1 MPIESSFSI
10 SSSGVNAS
18 RAFPFYIVCDV
29 SRSMWDP
36 SFSAQ
41 QPVTPLSVVEDAL
54 PDMLTVLEDD
64 PVACDTA
71 HLSIVAFGDSPQ
83 MTLPLTP
90 LTHDPIIP
98 ALPRQGCTDYAA
110 VFGFLDQQLRYDQQM
125 LTAAGLGYYT
135 PVLFFLT
142 DGNPTQADGHE
153 QQQSTWIP
161 RREALGAQSH
171 PFRPVIVAL
180 GIGNVD
186 VNTVRLI
193 KSTRP
198 TGIAC
203 VATGGVVPGDLLRS
217 IINSIR
223 FSISNSV
230 GHGDFQFKT
239 PHGMRRLD

>member
-1 MPIESSFSI
+1 MPRETSFNV

-18 RAFPFYIVCDV
+18 RAFPFYVVCDT

-36 SFSAQ
+36 KFSKQTAI
-41 QPVTPLSVVEDAL
+41 TPLSVIEDAL

-71 HLSIVAFGDSPQ
+71 HLSIVAFGDSAE
-83 MTLPLTP
+83 MVLPLTP
-90 LTHDPIIP
+90 LAHDPMIP

-110 VFGFLDQQLRYDQQM
+110 VFTFLEKQLRYDQQA
-125 LTAAGLGYYT
+125 LTSAGLGYYT
-135 PVLFFLT
+135 PVIFFLT
-142 DGNPTQADGHE
+142 DGNPTQGDGTE
-153 QQQSTWIP
+153 QPQSVWMP
-161 RREALGAQSH
+161 KREALGAPHH
-171 PFRPVIVAL
+171 PFNPVIVAL
-180 GIGNVD
+180 GIGDVD
-186 VNTVRLI
+186 TNTVRHV

-198 TGIAC
+198 QGIAC
-203 VATGGVVPGDLLRS
+203 VAEGGVVPGDLLRS

-239 PHGMRRLD
+239 PSGMRRLD